1 VARGILR
8 IEIFSANLRRE
19 NPPSIAH
26 GVGAPGGLWR
36 NGHFEALQPPLPSVN
51 LACQSGPPALL
62 RSSRSHAACR
72 STALDLDSCVD
83 PIAWPKV
90 SISTGTTRGGFH
102 PNMDESSRF
111 FHNVST
117 GEPALAVQA
126 VHLRRSPRQPT
137 SGAWGLRF
145 PREQG
150 TGLHQFIHRVSL
162 PRVEMSM
169 HWPPGIPRFSP
180 KTTGWQ
186 RLASPHHR
194 APQPWAYPVQDR
206 PRQRCSKPSL
216 VSFSTGSEPRS

>member
-1 VARGILR
+1 M
-8 IEIFSANLRRE
+8 EF
-19 NPPSIAH
+19 
-26 GVGAPGGLWR
+26 GAPGGLWR
-36 NGHFEALQPPLPSVN
+36 NGHFEALQPPWPPVN

-62 RSSRSHAACR
+62 RSRRSHAARR

-90 SISTGTTRGGFH
+90 SISTGTARGGFPSEQGH
-102 PNMDESSRF
+102 FLPL

-126 VHLRRSPRQPT
+126 VHLLRSPRQPT

-150 TGLHQFIHRVSL
+150 TGLHQIIHRVSL
-162 PRVEMSM
+162 PKVEMSL

-180 KTTGWQ
+180 KTADRQ
-186 RLASPHHR
+186 LPASPHHHAAEPR
-194 APQPWAYPVQDR
+194 PHPVPGTRGSDAAHHRWFRFPQAE
-206 PRQRCSKPSL
+206 
-216 VSFSTGSEPRS
+216 EPRS